1 MVITMMTMM
10 MMMTIRVPTGHQI
23 KLFFSFVG
31 QEKIIMKGNV
41 ITKRQQKVMRTDL
54 WSHENNN

>member
-10 MMMTIRVPTGHQI
+10 MMMMIRVPTGHQI

-31 QEKIIMKGNV
+31 QEKIIMKNHHERKRHYEKA
-41 ITKRQQKVMRTDL
+41 TK
-54 WSHENNN
+54 SHEN